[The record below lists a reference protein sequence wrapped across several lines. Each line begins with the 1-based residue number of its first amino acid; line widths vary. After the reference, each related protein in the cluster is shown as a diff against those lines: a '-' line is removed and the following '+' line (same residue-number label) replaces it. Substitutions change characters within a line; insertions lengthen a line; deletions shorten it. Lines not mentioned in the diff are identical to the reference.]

1 MAELQEPLERR
12 QRRGSLTIY
21 DLTGSGNIL
30 VHHVASLVRVG
41 ELTGA
46 LSACRAWHSMMP
58 DAVRILD
65 GIKPDTTDEMVIA
78 LLQRFTRVTC
88 IDLRGCTRLTDR
100 SVAVVATLCP
110 HLIQLILKGCG
121 NLTDAAIIAVAN
133 ECPKLAQLYV
143 EYCGKLTDAAIIEV
157 ANKCPNLAQ
166 LNVGWC
172 DKLTR
177 AALKDLEARLPTV
190 ISGPTVNID
199 LN

>member
-12 QRRGSLTIY
+12 QRRGSLTIH

-88 IDLRGCTRLTDR
+88 IDLRGCTRLTDQ
-100 SVAVVATLCP
+100 SVTAIAELCP
-110 HLIQLILKGCG
+110 HLIQRILE
-121 NLTDAAIIAVAN
+121 
-133 ECPKLAQLYV
+133 ECRN
-143 EYCGKLTDAAIIEV
+143 LTDAAIIEV
-157 ANKCPNLAQ
+157 ANKCPMLAQ
-166 LNVGWC
+166 LYVGC
-172 DKLTR
+172 
-177 AALKDLEARLPTV
+177 V
-190 ISGPTVNID
+190 S
-199 LN
+199 

>member
-12 QRRGSLTIY
+12 QRRGSLTIH

-65 GIKPDTTDEMVIA
+65 GIKPGTTDEMVIA

-88 IDLRGCTRLTDR
+88 IDLRGCTRLTDQ
-100 SVAVVATLCP
+100 SIEAIAEPCP
-110 HLIQLILKGCG
+110 HLIQLDVRECG
-121 NLTDAAIIAVAN
+121 NLTDAAIIQVAN
-133 ECPKLAQLYV
+133 KCPMLAQLDAGGC
-143 EYCGKLTDAAIIEV
+143 ENLTDAAIIEV
-157 ANKCPNLAQ
+157 ANKCPKLAQ
-166 LNVGWC
+166 LDVGY
-172 DKLTR
+172 
-177 AALKDLEARLPTV
+177 V
-190 ISGPTVNID
+190 G
-199 LN
+199 